1 MKRYDEEV
9 ANRVFD
15 VYCHEEWMQE
25 KYVPSRIQQ
34 RLRERY
40 DEIHSLHR
48 RLSEFIAT
56 GQILLEVSL
65 FPRFHRRARAALRS
79 SAACSTTWSRTACRN
94 RGTV

>member
-15 VYCHEEWMQE
+15 AHCHEEWMQE
-25 KYVPSRIQQ
+25 KYVPTRIQQ

-40 DEIHSLHR
+40 EEIHSLHR

-56 GQILLEVSL
+56 GQILIGTVRQKANTTVCRRWEENRESGGD
-65 FPRFHRRARAALRS
+65 RKYRHRRIKFH
-79 SAACSTTWSRTACRN
+79 
-94 RGTV
+94 V